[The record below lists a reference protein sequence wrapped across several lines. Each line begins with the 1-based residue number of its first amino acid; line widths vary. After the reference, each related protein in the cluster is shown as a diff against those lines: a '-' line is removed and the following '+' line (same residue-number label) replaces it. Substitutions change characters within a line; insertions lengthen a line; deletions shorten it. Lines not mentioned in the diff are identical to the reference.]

1 MIRVD
6 HRGSGS
12 VFFTHP
18 GSRIQGQK
26 RHRIRN
32 TESRPSLFTNNAHL
46 SESLATVIL
55 FLFLLALLVL
65 LDLDAGF
72 LVVFFPAVVFLVGG
86 FTTGEDFSSLSSTG
100 GGA

>member
-1 MIRVD
+1 MTGN
-6 HRGSGS
+6 HS
-12 VFFTHP
+12 VSQSNVF
-18 GSRIQGQK
+18 SRI
-26 RHRIRN
+26 
-32 TESRPSLFTNNAHL
+32 FAHL

-72 LVVFFPAVVFLVGG
+72 LAVFFPAVVFPAVVPAVVFLLSG
-86 FTTGEDFSSLSSTG
+86 FTIGEDFSSLSSPG